1 MAGWGWGEDVGLFW
15 PAALTA
21 KEDFVAG
28 GVHDSHYYRRV
39 GARELG
45 VLVGV
50 YGKGKEGG
58 GKYCD
63 IVDSFSGDAGRP
75 LEWWVLGILLE
86 CLVGGWANTF
96 GTGMDGDSAGATGSA
111 EL

>member
-1 MAGWGWGEDVGLFW
+1 MGLFW

-21 KEDFVAG
+21 KKDFVAG
-28 GVHDSHYYRRV
+28 GVHDGHYYCRV

-45 VLVGV
+45 VLEGV

-63 IVDSFSGDAGRP
+63 IVDAFFGRCRVIVRMVGLGDSFGMP
-75 LEWWVLGILLE
+75 
-86 CLVGGWANTF
+86 CQCVGKRVWC
-96 GTGMDGDSAGATGSA
+96 TGMDGDSAGATGSV
-111 EL
+111 ELWML

>member
-1 MAGWGWGEDVGLFW
+1 MLNDGGGGEDVGLFW

-28 GVHDSHYYRRV
+28 GVYDGHYYRRV

-50 YGKGKEGG
+50 CG
-58 GKYCD
+58 
-63 IVDSFSGDAGRP
+63 
-75 LEWWVLGILLE
+75 
-86 CLVGGWANTF
+86 
-96 GTGMDGDSAGATGSA
+96 
-111 EL
+111 